1 MSRKTMDCRE
11 APSES
16 NCSLTITGEEDEVM
30 RAAVEHAV
38 SVHGEKDG
46 PALREMIRVSLKDEG
61 ASEGAAMR
69 NPGMDS
75 RPGMQ

>member
-30 RAAVEHAV
+30 RAAVEHAI
-38 SVHGEKDG
+38 SVHGEKDS
-46 PALREMIRVSLKDEG
+46 PELREMIRVSLKDEESSVE
-61 ASEGAAMR
+61 APIR
-69 NPGMDS
+69 NPEPAQ
-75 RPGMQ
+75 PGMQ

>member
-16 NCSLTITGEEDEVM
+16 HCTLTITGEEDEVM
-30 RAAVEHAV
+30 RAAVDHAV

-46 PALREMIRVSLKDEG
+46 PELREMIRVSLKDEEEPLRGSG
-61 ASEGAAMR
+61 AEQQPAM
-69 NPGMDS
+69 
-75 RPGMQ
+75 Q